1 MCGIAG
7 MMAPPA
13 GRVTRE
19 AVTRMAARLRHR
31 GPDDGGD
38 WLDSGERVGLGHRRL
53 SILDLSSAGRQP
65 MVSPSGRYVLTF
77 NGEVYNFEELRRF
90 LESAG
95 FRFRSQSDTEV
106 VVAAFDHW
114 GIEKATQQFVG
125 MFAMGVWDTASRTMH
140 LVRDRLGIK
149 PLYYSWAGGWLGFA
163 SELKALLVAPACP
176 RVISREALAFY
187 VRDGYV
193 PSPLSILSGILKV
206 PPGHIVSITDGQR
219 PVVKAF
225 WRLLDVVRAG
235 MEQPFRASDAEAI
248 EQLHEVLRD
257 AVKLR
262 MVADVPLGAFLSG
275 GVDSSA
281 VVALMQSQ
289 SARPV
294 NTFSIGFHEQDYN
307 EAAYAKAIARQL
319 GTNHRELYVTARE
332 AQDVIPL
339 LPMMYDEPFADVSQ
353 IPTYVVSRLARWHVM
368 VSLS

>member
-1 MCGIAG
+1 
-7 MMAPPA
+7 
-13 GRVTRE
+13 
-19 AVTRMAARLRHR
+19 
-31 GPDDGGD
+31 
-38 WLDSGERVGLGHRRL
+38 
-53 SILDLSSAGRQP
+53 

-77 NGEVYNFEELRRF
+77 NGEVYNFKELRRF

-106 VVAAFDHW
+106 IVSAFDHW

-125 MFAMGVWDTASRTMH
+125 MFAMGVWDTVSRTMH

-149 PLYYSWAGGWLGFA
+149 PLYYSWANGWVAFA

-176 RVISREALAFY
+176 SVISREALAFY

-193 PSPLSILSGILKV
+193 PSPLSIFSGIFKV
-206 PPGHIVSITDGQR
+206 QPGHIVSITDGQR

-294 NTFSIGFHEQDYN
+294 NTFSIGFHEEDYN
-307 EAAYAKAIARQL
+307 ESAYAKAIAQQL
-319 GTNHRELYVTARE
+319 GTNHTELYVTARE

-353 IPTYVVSRLARWHVM
+353 IPTYLVSRLARQHVT
-368 VSLS
+368 VSLSGDGGDELFGGYVRYLTVDRFWRKFRSDAGVARHAAASALLSLWQQQWYTLFKVAEGLLPS